1 MSLHKALKQAEQNN
15 DVDLTSRIESIF
27 RSQEETLG
35 KVKRI
40 RDKAVAHNDEMSRS
54 TVFKETNIT
63 PNQIEELIETVKD
76 MTNETL
82 KSEQEG
88 GTCYGL
94 IPGAERYKAA
104 VVNILTYLEKGR
116 TSC

>member
-1 MSLHKALKQAEQNN
+1 MSLHKALKHAEQSN
-15 DVDLTSRIESIF
+15 DTDLKTRIESIL
-27 RSQEETLG
+27 RSQEETLS

-40 RDKAVAHNDEMSRS
+40 RDKAVAHNDRISRS
-54 TVFKETNIT
+54 TVFQETRIT
-63 PNQIEELIETVKD
+63 PNQIEELIEAVKD
-76 MTNETL
+76 MTNKTL

-88 GTCYGL
+88 GTYYGL
-94 IPGAERYKAA
+94 IPGAGRYKAA